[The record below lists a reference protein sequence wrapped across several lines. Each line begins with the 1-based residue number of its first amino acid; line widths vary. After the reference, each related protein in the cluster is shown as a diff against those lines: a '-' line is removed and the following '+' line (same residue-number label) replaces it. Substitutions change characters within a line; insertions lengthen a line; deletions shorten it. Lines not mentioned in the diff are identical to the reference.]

1 MGPSRTRSLETS
13 RVLVDDEEPRDELMP
28 RPTARPRMRAIL
40 RAGALL
46 AFVLL
51 ATACGMVPPEPHTT
65 EAKQVFWLYNVI
77 LVMGGIVFVAVEGF
91 IVYSVLRYRRRDD
104 RLPTQI
110 HGNNLVELIWTAI
123 PTVIVLILFVLS
135 TLTLNSV
142 SQAASHPGVTI
153 EVEGKQW
160 SWVFHYLDDD
170 ADATNDVVVSGTG
183 LSGLVMAVPVAEP
196 VKLILV
202 SNDVIH
208 SFYVPAFLVK
218 RDVVPLPEGKS
229 PNTLE
234 FTVSEK
240 GTYRGQCAEF
250 CGDLHADMTFS
261 VQAMSR
267 ADFDKW
273 IATYKAGETPQ
284 PSVAAGGDLKV
295 TAKNT
300 AFDTKALETTTGQ
313 PFKIE
318 FTNDDPFDHN
328 VGIWKGSEEV
338 FRGELFTGPGTK
350 TYDVGA
356 LEAGEYNFVCDVHP
370 TMSGTLTVK

>member
-1 MGPSRTRSLETS
+1 M
-13 RVLVDDEEPRDELMP
+13 
-28 RPTARPRMRAIL
+28 ARPRIRALL

-46 AFVLL
+46 ALVLL
-51 ATACGMVPPEPHTT
+51 ATACGMIPPEPHTT
-65 EAKQVFWLYNVI
+65 EAKEVFWLYNVI

-91 IVYSVLRYRRRDD
+91 IVYSVVRYRRRDD

-142 SQAASHPGVTI
+142 SRASSHPGVTI

-160 SWVFHYLDDD
+160 SWVFHYVDDD
-170 ADATNDVVVSGTG
+170 ADPTNDVIVQGTA
-183 LSGLVMAVPVAEP
+183 LNGLVMAVPVGEP

-218 RDVVPLPEGKS
+218 RDVVPLPEGKK
-229 PNTLE
+229 PNELE

-261 VQAMSR
+261 VQAMAR
-267 ADFDKW
+267 PDFDKW
-273 IATYKAGETPQ
+273 MAAIRAGETPA
-284 PSVAAGGDLKV
+284 PSVPAGGGVLKV
-295 TAKNT
+295 GAKNT
-300 AFDTKALETTTGQ
+300 AFDTKALEAVAGQ

-338 FRGELFTGPGTK
+338 FRGELFSGPDTK
-350 TYDVGA
+350 TYDVTG
-356 LEAGEYNFVCDVHP
+356 LEAGDYTFVCDVHP

>member
-1 MGPSRTRSLETS
+1 
-13 RVLVDDEEPRDELMP
+13 
-28 RPTARPRMRAIL
+28 MRAIL

-91 IVYSVLRYRRRDD
+91 IVYSVFRYRRRDD

-142 SQAASHPGVTI
+142 SRASSHPGVTI

-183 LSGLVMAVPVAEP
+183 LSGLVMAVPVGEP

-202 SNDVIH
+202 SHDVIH

-295 TAKNT
+295 TAQNT
-300 AFDTKALETTTGQ
+300 AFNTKALEAVAGQ

-350 TYDVGA
+350 TYDVSA
-356 LEAGEYNFVCDVHP
+356 LEAGDYNFVCDVHP

>member
-1 MGPSRTRSLETS
+1 M
-13 RVLVDDEEPRDELMP
+13 
-28 RPTARPRMRAIL
+28 ARPRTRAFL
-40 RAGALL
+40 RIGALIAL
-46 AFVLL
+46 VLL
-51 ATACGMVPPEPHTT
+51 ASACGMVPPEPHTT

-91 IVYSVLRYRRRDD
+91 IVYSVFRYRRRDD

-142 SQAASHPGVTI
+142 SQAATHPGVTI

-170 ADATNDVVVSGTG
+170 GDPTNDVIVQGTALDG
-183 LSGLVMAVPVAEP
+183 GVMAVPVGEP
-196 VKLILV
+196 VKLILI

-218 RDVVPLPEGKS
+218 RDVVPLPEGKA
-229 PNTLE
+229 PNELE

-240 GTYRGQCAEF
+240 GTYSGQCAEF
-250 CGDLHADMTFS
+250 CGDLHARMTFR
-261 VQAMSR
+261 VWAMSR

-273 IATYKAGETPQ
+273 TTAIRAGETPA
-284 PSVAAGGDLKV
+284 PSVAAVGGVLKV
-295 TAKNT
+295 SAKNT
-300 AFDTKALETTTGQ
+300 AFDTKSLETTADQ

-318 FTNDDPFDHN
+318 FTNDDSFTHN
-328 VGIWKGSEEV
+328 VGIWNGSEEV
-338 FRGELFTGPGTK
+338 FRGEIFSGPATK
-350 TYDVGA
+350 TYDVKG
-356 LEAGEYNFVCDVHP
+356 LPKGDYTFVCDVHP
-370 TMSGTLTVK
+370 AMTGTLTVK